1 MQKVDNK
8 PIYDL
13 IPTEIGEIQVK
24 RLPKSEI
31 TMEQMDPDTLIVGA
45 HEHLGCRFFMK
56 VALADLPNDLIGI
69 DDLERFG
76 IQRRDHATVL
86 KP

>member
-1 MQKVDNK
+1 MQSGGG
-8 PIYDL
+8 PICDT
-13 IPTEIGEIQVK
+13 IQTEIGEIKVK

-31 TMEQMDPDTLIVGA
+31 TIEQTDSDTLIVGA
-45 HEHLGCRFFMK
+45 HEHMGYRFFQK
-56 VALADLPNDLIGI
+56 VALVDLPNDLIGI

>member
-8 PIYDL
+8 PIYDT
-13 IPTEIGEIQVK
+13 IPTEVGEIKVK

-31 TMEQMDPDTLIVGA
+31 TMRQIDSDTLIVGA
-45 HEHLGCRFFMK
+45 HEHMGCRFFMK

-76 IQRRDHATVL
+76 IQRRDLATVL
-86 KP
+86 KL